1 MVSLKSMVGLKTTVE
16 LATTAGLQAVVG
28 LWTRLSGRLLRAM
41 AVVGLALCLT
51 LTACSAGNARLT
63 GNYVDDTVSV
73 AQSLLTT
80 IAIDHDDPAR
90 PESEIE
96 ARALI
101 NDYMSR
107 YRPQSRVNGLASF
120 TTMQTALN
128 SLAAHYAGYA
138 NRPIPDAL
146 KARLEKELTKAER
159 TVVRGS

>member
-1 MVSLKSMVGLKTTVE
+1 MVGV
-16 LATTAGLQAVVG
+16 
-28 LWTRLSGRLLRAM
+28 WNRISGRLLRAM
-41 AVVGLALCLT
+41 AALGLVLCLS
-51 LTACSAGNARLT
+51 LTACSAGNGRLT

-80 IAIDHDDPAR
+80 IAIAQDDPNR
-90 PESEIE
+90 QESEIE

-146 KARLEKELTKAER
+146 KARLEKELSKAER
-159 TVVRGS
+159 TVVRGA

>member
-1 MVSLKSMVGLKTTVE
+1 MVGVWDM
-16 LATTAGLQAVVG
+16 AGFWKQI
-28 LWTRLSGRLLRAM
+28 SSRLLH
-41 AVVGLALCLT
+41 AVAALGLVLCLS
-51 LTACSAGNARLT
+51 LTACTAGNGRLT

-73 AQSLLTT
+73 AQSILTT

-90 PESEIE
+90 PESETE

-101 NDYMSR
+101 NDYVSR

-138 NRPIPDAL
+138 NRPIPEAL
-146 KARLEKELTKAER
+146 RTRLEKELTKAER

>member
-1 MVSLKSMVGLKTTVE
+1 MIGVWNRISS
-16 LATTAGLQAVVG
+16 
-28 LWTRLSGRLLRAM
+28 RLLRAV
-41 AVVGLALCLT
+41 AALGLVLCLS
-51 LTACSAGNARLT
+51 LTACAAGNGRLT

-80 IAIDHDDPAR
+80 IAIDQDDPAR
-90 PESEIE
+90 QESELE

-138 NRPIPDAL
+138 NRPLPEAL
-146 KARLEKELTKAER
+146 RARLEKELTKAER